1 MMKAIVLVAF
11 AAVANCA
18 LLPHQ
23 AHHGAFAK
31 TFAPKPTYH
40 NGPVQSGPDASAQV
54 LRSDS
59 TVNTDSFQYAYETSN
74 GIQGQEQGQLKQIG
88 PESAIVSQGQFA
100 WTAPDGTP
108 IQISFIADENG
119 YQPTGSILPVGP
131 PTPAHVLR
139 LVEYLKTHAPQQ
151 QESFGAH
158 VQPSFGARVQP
169 SFGGRAQPSF
179 GFSG

>member
-88 PESAIVSQGQFA
+88 PESAIVSQGQFG

-108 IQISFIADENG
+108 VQLSFVADENG

-158 VQPSFGARVQP
+158 VQPSFGAS
-169 SFGGRAQPSF
+169 SFGGRAPPSF